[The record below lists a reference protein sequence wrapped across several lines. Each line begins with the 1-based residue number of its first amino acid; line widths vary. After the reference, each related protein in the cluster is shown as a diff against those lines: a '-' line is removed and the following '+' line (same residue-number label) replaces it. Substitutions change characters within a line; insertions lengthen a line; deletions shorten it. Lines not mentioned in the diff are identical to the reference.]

1 MSKPYS
7 YDLRQKVIQ
16 AIKLDGLKIS
26 EASVLFSISRNT
38 IGLWLK
44 RQAETGDFQAL
55 PNEPPGNGHKITD
68 WEKFRE
74 FAKTHGDKTQVEMAS
89 LWEGEIS
96 DRTISRALKKIGFTR
111 KKRLMATANGMKSN
125 ARRL

>member
-55 PNEPPGNGHKITD
+55 PNEPPGNGHKITAGG
-68 WEKFRE
+68 K
-74 FAKTHGDKTQVEMAS
+74 
-89 LWEGEIS
+89 
-96 DRTISRALKKIGFTR
+96 ISRVRQNSWG
-111 KKRLMATANGMKSN
+111 
-125 ARRL
+125 